1 MSTRHDSI
9 TLHSDHESLRKMP
22 FKLPCFCFESCLTRN
37 CFLKGFVN
45 GFTITRNEQIP
56 LISLICPKAG
66 LCRLSVST
74 ETQSLQRE
82 DGRTACNVPRC
93 NNFWCCAP
101 SLFCLVS
108 PALQALSYL
117 VNVNGFMLSSFS
129 CFQCSTFSDM
139 FSFCSFTIILW
150 RTPFP
155 CDTLRS
161 LKPFVSLSV
170 KCSRSKLFICRSSET
185 RPMRSRWTLLFR
197 PGG

>member
-22 FKLPCFCFESCLTRN
+22 SKLPCFCFESCLTRN

-56 LISLICPKAG
+56 LISLICAKAG

-93 NNFWCCAP
+93 NNFWCCAL
-101 SLFCLVS
+101 SLLCLVS

-117 VNVNGFMLSSFS
+117 VNVNAFIFFMLS
-129 CFQCSTFSDM
+129 M
-139 FSFCSFTIILW
+139 FNIF
-150 RTPFP
+150 
-155 CDTLRS
+155 
-161 LKPFVSLSV
+161 
-170 KCSRSKLFICRSSET
+170 
-185 RPMRSRWTLLFR
+185 
-197 PGG
+197 

>member
-93 NNFWCCAP
+93 NNSWCCAL

-117 VNVNGFMLSSFS
+117 VNVNAFIF
-129 CFQCSTFSDM
+129 STFFDM

-161 LKPFVSLSV
+161 LKPFV
-170 KCSRSKLFICRSSET
+170 CFTFCSKLFICSSET